1 MKGMRDSWRLHAACM
16 ANQLELKLELEIMV
30 GVSITHRHTHTH
42 TYKYTHTLPHTHTVE
57 VFVRPVFGLSCCS
70 NVLFAM
76 NAVRILRRNP
86 QRDP

>member
-16 ANQLELKLELEIMV
+16 ANQLELELELDLEIMV
-30 GVSITHRHTHTH
+30 GVSITHTHI
-42 TYKYTHTLPHTHTVE
+42 YKYTHTLPHTHTVE

-76 NAVRILRRNP
+76 NAVRILRRYP